1 METVNIAVYARVN
14 SPEQAGGKMNRE
26 KKKALNECNAAK

>member
-14 SPEQAGGKMNRE
+14 SPEQAGERACHNAGKFL
-26 KKKALNECNAAK
+26 KI